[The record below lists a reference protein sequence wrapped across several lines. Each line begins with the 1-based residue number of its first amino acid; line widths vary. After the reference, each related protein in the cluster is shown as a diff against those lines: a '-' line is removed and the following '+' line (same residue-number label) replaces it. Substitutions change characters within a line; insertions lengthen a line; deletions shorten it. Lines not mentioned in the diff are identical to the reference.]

1 MSARSNVYR
10 LAIAGLLLSRAP
22 RWAQHV
28 VGWALFGVFVAIVV
42 IVLAMSA
49 RTAEEEPW
57 VQQQQMPPFLAQ
69 EDWCLERPTS
79 PPSRGGFGAAST
91 YKAVPGCRS
100 FVVKQDTLV
109 WNGNVSCKI
118 TSIAE
123 LGGNWWLRG
132 HCSDGIGASYV
143 GDFRFAEGRI
153 GGEHVLIQLTP
164 PYAATA
170 Y

>member
-1 MSARSNVYR
+1 MKRSLASA
-10 LAIAGLLLSRAP
+10 
-22 RWAQHV
+22 
-28 VGWALFGVFVAIVV
+28 ALVAVAL
-42 IVLAMSA
+42 IVLAVSA

-69 EDWCLERPTS
+69 EDWCLERRPTS
-79 PPSRGGFGAAST
+79 PPSRFGAVST
-91 YKAVPGCRS
+91 YKAVRGCKS

-132 HCSDGIGASYV
+132 YCSDRTGASYV
-143 GDFRFAEGRI
+143 GDFRFAEGHI
-153 GGEHVLIQLTP
+153 GGEHVLIQRTP
-164 PYAATA
+164 PYAASPR
-170 Y
+170 

>member
-1 MSARSNVYR
+1 MTK
-10 LAIAGLLLSRAP
+10 LFKTLLMAGAVMAS
-22 RWAQHV
+22 V
-28 VGWALFGVFVAIVV
+28 VAN
-42 IVLAMSA
+42 
-49 RTAEEEPW
+49 AEEEPW

-69 EDWCLERPTS
+69 EDWCLERSATS
-79 PPSRGGFGAAST
+79 PPSGGFGAVYT
-91 YKAVPGCRS
+91 YKAVPGCKS

-118 TSIAE
+118 TSVAK
-123 LGGNWWLRG
+123 LGGNWWLKG
-132 HCSDGIGASYV
+132 SCSDGTGASYV